1 MAPGGCETLTATFV
15 FAAAI
20 LAALLAGFAVGRARA
35 AAISRQREH
44 LLAKARSSEARF
56 RDLTEM
62 SSDWIW
68 ETDTEYRF
76 TFVSDQIE
84 PATGTKSTDVI
95 GIERGTGTKNLDTD
109 GDAWRR
115 HREDIAAR
123 RPFNGF
129 VHEVLVGDITHHLS
143 ISGRPVFDTDGVF
156 TGYRGTGVDITAR
169 IEAERELTMSEE
181 RFHAAFHT
189 NPEITLIADADTS
202 RIVDANDAFAALFG
216 AREEVIGKTTREIG
230 LWANVSDYREA
241 RRLVVAEGSLRGF
254 ETQWNRAKG
263 GVAEIVLSAEL
274 MEMGG
279 ETVILSVANDVT
291 ERAAA
296 EAEVCLS
303 EARLAEAQRIAGVGS
318 WEAEVHPE
326 THALSNRTYSAHL
339 CELLAVPPDE
349 PVSTALFLRRV
360 HANDRKAVRRA
371 LKAAM
376 DGGPRYDVDYRIV
389 RPDGS
394 ERILHAQAKVTFDS
408 AGRPIRLQG
417 TAQDITK
424 QKMLENELREA
435 KLQAEIANRAKSQFL
450 ANMTHEFRTPLN
462 AVIGFSQILE
472 AGYAGTLTD
481 RQREYIR
488 DIITSGNHLLHL
500 IADILDLAKIE
511 AGKLSI
517 VDNTLTLEAEIESSI
532 RLVRIRAA
540 EAGLRI
546 HKHVAPDLPC
556 LRADRAKFKQI
567 LFNLLSNAI
576 KFTPRGGQ
584 VTVRAAT
591 DREGGVTLCV
601 ADTGIGIAPE
611 NLTRVLSPFVQEDSD
626 RNRRY
631 QGSGLGLA
639 LTKALIEA
647 HGGELRL
654 ESTLGAGTVVTIVF
668 PAKRAIQ
675 PTPPV
680 HAAAAQHEAFD

>member
-1 MAPGGCETLTATFV
+1 
-15 FAAAI
+15 
-20 LAALLAGFAVGRARA
+20 
-35 AAISRQREH
+35 
-44 LLAKARSSEARF
+44 
-56 RDLTEM
+56 
-62 SSDWIW
+62 
-68 ETDTEYRF
+68 
-76 TFVSDQIE
+76 
-84 PATGTKSTDVI
+84 VI

-202 RIVDANDAFAALFG
+202 RIVDTNDAFAALFG

-230 LWANVSDYREA
+230 LWANVSDYRKA

-326 THALSNRTYSAHL
+326 THALRNRTYSAHL

-408 AGRPIRLQG
+408 AGRSHPAARHRPGHYQTKDARKRTTRGETPSRDRQPGEISVPRQHDPRVPDAVERRDRLLPDLG
-417 TAQDITK
+417 GRIC
-424 QKMLENELREA
+424 R
-435 KLQAEIANRAKSQFL
+435 
-450 ANMTHEFRTPLN
+450 H
-462 AVIGFSQILE
+462 
-472 AGYAGTLTD
+472 TD
-481 RQREYIR
+481 RPP
-488 DIITSGNHLLHL
+488 
-500 IADILDLAKIE
+500 A
-511 AGKLSI
+511 
-517 VDNTLTLEAEIESSI
+517 
-532 RLVRIRAA
+532 
-540 EAGLRI
+540 RI
-546 HKHVAPDLPC
+546 HSGHHHIRQPLAPP
-556 LRADRAKFKQI
+556 DRRH
-567 LFNLLSNAI
+567 L
-576 KFTPRGGQ
+576 
-584 VTVRAAT
+584 
-591 DREGGVTLCV
+591 
-601 ADTGIGIAPE
+601 
-611 NLTRVLSPFVQEDSD
+611 
-626 RNRRY
+626 
-631 QGSGLGLA
+631 GLGEDRSWQA
-639 LTKALIEA
+639 F
-647 HGGELRL
+647 HR
-654 ESTLGAGTVVTIVF
+654 
-668 PAKRAIQ
+668 R
-675 PTPPV
+675 
-680 HAAAAQHEAFD
+680 QHTHP